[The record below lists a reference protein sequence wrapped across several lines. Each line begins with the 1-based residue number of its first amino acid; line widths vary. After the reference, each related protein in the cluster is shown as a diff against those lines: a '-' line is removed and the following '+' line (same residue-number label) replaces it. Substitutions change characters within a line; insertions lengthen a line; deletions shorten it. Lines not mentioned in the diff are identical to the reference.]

1 MLVVLSG
8 DLVVGVVVDDGRV
21 LVVRNEGFGFPS
33 AVPVGGE
40 SGAEAIGRVLREDF
54 GLDVDVRLD
63 DFFFRSGS
71 LGVDGALSVHAYLVR
86 LVGSGDRVYESV
98 DYLWVPFGELFGLG
112 WDLSL
117 LPVVESLRGLLEV
130 DE

>member
-1 MLVVLSG
+1 MLSG

-21 LVVRNEGFGFPS
+21 LVVRNEGFRFPS

-40 SGAEAIGRVLREDF
+40 NGAEAIGRVLREDF

-63 DFFFRSGS
+63 DFFFRSGG
-71 LGVDGALSVHAYLVR
+71 LGVGEVLSVHAYLVR
-86 LVGSGDRVYESV
+86 LVGSSNRVYESV

-112 WDLSL
+112 WDSSL
-117 LPVVESLRGLLEV
+117 LGVVECLRGLLEV
-130 DE
+130 EG

>member
-1 MLVVLSG
+1 MLSG

-21 LVVRNEGFGFPS
+21 LVVKNEGFGFPS

-40 SGAEAIGRVLREDF
+40 NGAEAIGRVLVEDF

-71 LGVDGALSVHAYLVR
+71 LGVDGSLSVHGYLVR
-86 LVGSGDRVYESV
+86 LVGSGYSIYESV
-98 DYLWVPFGELFGLG
+98 DYLWVPFGELFDLH
-112 WDLSL
+112 WDSL
-117 LPVVESLRGLLEV
+117 LVPVVECLRGLLEV
-130 DE
+130 EE